1 MTGGRSWTN
10 LINYLLFQGGWAI
23 CVLGAANG
31 HPHMAAAFGMVPLIL
46 HLVLVA
52 DRRREVR
59 LLALALFLGV
69 IVDGLHIH
77 TGILVFTGN
86 LHPVL
91 PPPWILVLWL
101 QFATSLRYSLH
112 WLRRNRPVGLLLGGI
127 AGALAYWAG
136 VRLGAAGFGGDVTA
150 SLLQIGLSWVLVMA
164 VFLYLPGLVTADDG
178 MAVYSFQADR
188 SRQQRS

>member
-1 MTGGRSWTN
+1 MIGGRSWTN

-31 HPHMAAAFGMVPLIL
+31 HPHMAAAFGLVPPIL
-46 HLVLVA
+46 HLLLVT
-52 DRRREVR
+52 DRRREGR
-59 LLALALFLGV
+59 LLVMALFLGV

-77 TGILVFTGN
+77 TGILVFTGS
-86 LHPVL
+86 LHPAL

-112 WLRRNRPVGLLLGGI
+112 WLRRNRPVGLVLGGI
-127 AGALAYWAG
+127 AGAFAYWAG

-164 VFLYLPGLVTADDG
+164 VFLYQPGLVTADDG
-178 MAVYSFQADR
+178 RAVYSPLADR
-188 SRQQRS
+188 SRQQRI